1 MSERPDPAALKSR
14 LIGAAKGAGGLAVS
28 NRSFLAACIL
38 SVVWLGGVIAYAA
51 GFFGLFEAA
60 LLTPRT
66 ASALEVALFIL
77 AALAPVTLFFYGA
90 LLARKAEEIRSET
103 ARLSSAID
111 ALRHAVAPRST
122 PSASELANALT
133 AANRASMAEEKTAL
147 AAAMSRLDAALGE
160 TRAMVERIEGRESQ
174 ARRAQKTTGGNKPL
188 EDGEQPALP
197 FGAEAAFGDDAP
209 PIPWENVVRA
219 LDFPRDET
227 DQKGFAL
234 LRQVVADKEVADLL
248 QAAED
253 ILNFLAEEQL
263 FMEDLPPDPA
273 PPNALWRRYA
283 EGARGAEVEALGAVR
298 DEVAVAIAR
307 GRLKRD
313 AIFRDTALHFLRRFD
328 ALLARM
334 VKELGED
341 PMVGELGDTRTGRAF
356 MLIARVSGVF
366 D

>member
-1 MSERPDPAALKSR
+1 MSETPDQTGNRSR
-14 LIGAAKGAGGLAVS
+14 YLRAVRRSGGLAAS
-28 NRSFLAACIL
+28 SRSFLVATIL

-66 ASALEVALFIL
+66 ASALEIALFAL
-77 AALAPVTLFFYGA
+77 AALAPVTLFYYGA
-90 LLARKAEEIRSET
+90 LVARKAEEIRSET

-111 ALRHAVAPRST
+111 ALRHAVAPRSV
-122 PSASELANALT
+122 PSASELASALT
-133 AANRASMAEEKTAL
+133 AATRTTMAEEKASL
-147 AAAMSRLDAALGE
+147 AAAMSRLDEALGE
-160 TRAMVERIEGRESQ
+160 TRAMVDRIEGRESQ
-174 ARRAQKTTGGNKPL
+174 ARRAAKTVGGAKPL
-188 EDGEQPALP
+188 ADGEQPALP
-197 FGAEAAFGDDAP
+197 FGAEAALGDGAP

-219 LDFPRDET
+219 LDFPRDEK
-227 DQKGFAL
+227 DQQGFAL

-253 ILNFLAEEQL
+253 MLNFLAAEGL
-263 FMEDLPPDPA
+263 FMEDLPPDP
-273 PPNALWRRYA
+273 PPPRLWRAYA
-283 EGARGAEVEALGAVR
+283 EGARGDQVAALGGVT
-298 DEVAVAIAR
+298 DEVAVAVTR

-334 VKELGED
+334 VKELGDD
-341 PMVGELGDTRTGRAF
+341 PMVAELGDTRTGRAF
-356 MLIARVSGVF
+356 MLVARVNGVF